1 MNTELLQSQLNQH
14 YDNEEVN
21 ANAFELFESEVA
33 SDLIHLTE
41 NQRSILESLTEK
53 DFKAIVWFIQRMQI
67 LSKDFHYNDMEYDF
81 DEYVPETISNA
92 LVTCRDWEH
101 TKNSIPKGGYCGK

>member
-1 MNTELLQSQLNQH
+1 MELLQSQLNQY

-21 ANAFELFESEVA
+21 ENAFELFEFEVA
-33 SDLIHLTE
+33 SDLYSVNLKART
-41 NQRSILESLTEK
+41 ILENLEDK
-53 DFKAIVWFIQRMQI
+53 DFKEIVWFIQRIQI

-81 DEYVPETISNA
+81 DEVVPETIGNA
-92 LVTCRDWEH
+92 LVTCREWEK

>member
-1 MNTELLQSQLNQH
+1 MELLQSQLNQY

-21 ANAFELFESEVA
+21 ENAFELFEFEVA
-33 SDLIHLTE
+33 SDLGHLTE
-41 NQRSILESLTEK
+41 NQRTILENLGDK
-53 DFKAIVWFIQRMQI
+53 DFKALVHFIQRMQI

-81 DEYVPETISNA
+81 DEVVPETINNA
-92 LVTCRDWEH
+92 LVTCREWKK

>member
-1 MNTELLQSQLNQH
+1 MELLQSQLNQH

-21 ANAFELFESEVA
+21 ENAFELFEHEVA
-33 SDLIHLTE
+33 SDLYSVDQKART
-41 NQRSILESLTEK
+41 ILENLGDK
-53 DFKAIVWFIQRMQI
+53 DFKEIVWFIQRIQI
-67 LSKDFHYNDMEYDF
+67 LAKDFHYNDMEYDY

>member
-1 MNTELLQSQLNQH
+1 MELVQSQLNQH

-21 ANAFELFESEVA
+21 ENAFELFEFEVA

-41 NQRSILESLTEK
+41 NQRSILESLASK
-53 DFKAIVWFIQRMQI
+53 DFKALVWFIQRMQI

-101 TKNSIPKGGYCGK
+101 TKNSIPKGGYYGK